1 MQGAR
6 NKEPGTWNW
15 NKEQVNQESGTSKP
29 ETRSKEPGTE
39 TRYQKQGALNQK
51 QETRSQEPG
60 NRKHIKYEII
70 EKFDG
75 KLSAYS

>member
-1 MQGAR
+1 MQGARNKEQETR

-15 NKEQVNQESGTSKP
+15 NKEQVNQK
-29 ETRSKEPGTE
+29 PGTE

-75 KLSAYS
+75 KLSVYSCLKK